1 MKKEKIKSILILS
14 IVSILLI
21 MLTGCGTT
29 KKKMKRKNLITQVI
43 MNNQM
48 KQSKMKK

>member
-1 MKKEKIKSILILS
+1 MAIEMVDL
-14 IVSILLI
+14 VQEAA
-21 MLTGCGTT
+21 G

-48 KQSKMKK
+48 KQSKMEK

>member
-21 MLTGCGTT
+21 MLTGCGT
-29 KKKMKRKNLITQVI
+29 VI
-43 MNNQM
+43 VNNQM
-48 KQSKMKK
+48 KQSKMEK

>member
-29 KKKMKRKNLITQVI
+29 KEKNEEECPIPLHYIHKI
-43 MNNQM
+43 FIF
-48 KQSKMKK
+48 

>member
-1 MKKEKIKSILILS
+1 MKKIWGGNQMKKEKIKSILILS

-29 KKKMKRKNLITQVI
+29 KEKKWRGKI
-43 MNNQM
+43 
-48 KQSKMKK
+48 